1 MSVRRVTRRI
11 TRNITRNFVVGFH
24 AAQWRSFRDRKLRLE
39 RAARELREPEPVA
52 RKEWRPK
59 QPQIQR
65 LSSYEGEFPP
75 EYWELWPRYRPI
87 CWRPQSWISGH
98 KLEAEARECGYPHKE
113 NLRWATDLLEHGA
126 HTGVKGAGRLPSAG
140 NNAKSAILNGH
151 LLSDSLAEWVRL
163 QLMAGPFDLAEL
175 PWQEIKISPLGIQV
189 KPSGAGRILVD
200 MSYPWRDK
208 GERIDVHGSVPI
220 SPNDAI
226 NLEDYPAAMDG
237 TPKILSL
244 LIWWG
249 PGCYMAK
256 DGNYIEKITHL

>member
-1 MSVRRVTRRI
+1 MVSVDGGNWVNT
-11 TRNITRNFVVGFH
+11 
-24 AAQWRSFRDRKLRLE
+24 
-39 RAARELREPEPVA
+39 
-52 RKEWRPK
+52 
-59 QPQIQR
+59 
-65 LSSYEGEFPP
+65 
-75 EYWELWPRYRPI
+75 
-87 CWRPQSWISGH
+87 
-98 KLEAEARECGYPHKE
+98 
-113 NLRWATDLLEHGA
+113 
-126 HTGVKGAGRLPSAG
+126 

-175 PWQEIKISPLGIQV
+175 PWKETKISPLGIQV

-208 GERIDVHGSVPI
+208 GEKIDVHGSVPI

-226 NLEDYPAAMDG
+226 DLEDYPAAMDG
-237 TPKILSL
+237 TPKILFL
-244 LIWWG
+244 LTWWG